1 MSCKEVFN
9 LAIFDIIPT
18 ESDKNMIKN
27 RLTDL
32 IEDNDSKEETSDP
45 VITFGEDLDVPAF
58 IRNRQ
63 E

>member
-1 MSCKEVFN
+1 MSIWKEF
-9 LAIFDIIPT
+9 FDN
-18 ESDKNMIKN
+18 EDDNGVSSD
-27 RLTDL
+27 
-32 IEDNDSKEETSDP
+32 S